1 VTQDSEITQNSE
13 AAQRIRSQLEQEDRE
28 YCLREGIADLPPAV
42 MRFRVIGDCS
52 IGEFFEGGERTRE
65 ALESAVLDAGKP
77 IDVFRSALDFGC
89 GCGRVVRA
97 FRRHASFLKLHATDV
112 DAEAIAW
119 CRQHLPSAGFRV
131 NDGSPPLPYADGQ
144 FDLIWAISVFTHLDE
159 ERQFTWLAE
168 LRRILRP
175 GGILLA
181 TVYGRPS
188 WESSSAF
195 WQDQPVAFVRSVEE
209 HGFYFA
215 NTGADDSIFPDTF
228 PDWYQMTWHT
238 RDYVERE
245 WARYF
250 DIRLYRPQGMLGDQD
265 LIVAEKPV
273 C

>member
-1 VTQDSEITQNSE
+1 MTQDSGIAQDSPE
-13 AAQRIRSQLEQEDRE
+13 AQKIRSELERQDRE
-28 YCLREGIADLPPAV
+28 YCKREGIADLPPPV

-52 IGEFFEGGERTRE
+52 IEAFFQGGEQTRE
-65 ALESAVLDAGKP
+65 VLESAVLDSGKP
-77 IDVFRSALDFGC
+77 IEAFRSALDFGC

-119 CRQHLPSAGFRV
+119 CKQNLPYAEFST
-131 NDGSPPLPYADGQ
+131 NDGTPPLPYADGQ
-144 FDLIWAISVFTHLDE
+144 FDLVWAISVFTHLDE
-159 ERQFTWLAE
+159 DRQFAWLAE

-175 GGILLA
+175 GGMLLA

-188 WESSSAF
+188 WESSSVF
-195 WQDQPVAFVRSVEE
+195 WQDKPAAFVRSVEE
-209 HGFYFA
+209 RGFYFA
-215 NTGADDSIFPDTF
+215 NTGSDDDIFPDTF

-250 DIRLYRPQGMLGDQD
+250 DIRLYRPQGMGGDQD
-265 LIVAEKPV
+265 LIVAEKPFP
-273 C
+273 

>member
-1 VTQDSEITQNSE
+1 MTQDSEITQNSE
-13 AAQRIRSQLEQEDRE
+13 AAQRIRSQLELEDRE

>member
-1 VTQDSEITQNSE
+1 MTQDSAE
-13 AAQRIRSQLEQEDRE
+13 AEQIRNQFQQEDRE
-28 YCLREGIADLPPAV
+28 YCLREGISDLPPAV

-52 IGEFFEGGERTRE
+52 IEEFFQGGERTRE
-65 ALESAVLDAGKP
+65 ALEAAVREAGKP
-77 IDVFRSALDFGC
+77 IETFRSGLDFGC

-119 CRQHLPSAGFRV
+119 CRQHLPLAEFRV
-131 NDGSPPLPYADGQ
+131 NDGAPPLPYEDEQ

-159 ERQFTWLAE
+159 ERQFAWLAE

-188 WESSSAF
+188 WESSSIF
-195 WQDQPVAFVRSVEE
+195 WRDQPAAVVQAIEKR
-209 HGFYFA
+209 GFHFA
-215 NTGADDSIFPDTF
+215 NTGSDDSIFPDTF

-238 RDYVERE
+238 REYVERE
-245 WARYF
+245 WARHYN
-250 DIRLYRPQGMLGDQD
+250 IRLYLPQGMLGDQD
-265 LIVAEKPV
+265 LIVAEKPKTTPL
-273 C
+273 

>member
-1 VTQDSEITQNSE
+1 MTQNSADAE
-13 AAQRIRSQLEQEDRE
+13 KIRSQLDQADRE

-52 IGEFFEGGERTRE
+52 IEEFFQGGERTRE
-65 ALESAVLDAGKP
+65 ALESAAREAGKP
-77 IDVFRSALDFGC
+77 IEMFRNGLDFGC

-97 FRRHASFLKLHATDV
+97 FRRHAPHLKLHATDV

-119 CRQHLPSAGFRV
+119 CRQHLPLAEFRV
-131 NDGSPPLPYADGQ
+131 NGGTPPLPYADAQ

-159 ERQFTWLAE
+159 ERQFVWLAE

-188 WESSSAF
+188 WESSSIYWRDRSAE
-195 WQDQPVAFVRSVEE
+195 FVRSIEE
-209 HGFYFA
+209 RGFHFA
-215 NTGADDSIFPDTF
+215 NTGADDDIFPDTF
-228 PDWYQMTWHT
+228 PDWYQMTWHM
-238 RDYVERE
+238 REYVERE

-265 LIVAEKPV
+265 LIVAEKPNT
-273 C
+273 